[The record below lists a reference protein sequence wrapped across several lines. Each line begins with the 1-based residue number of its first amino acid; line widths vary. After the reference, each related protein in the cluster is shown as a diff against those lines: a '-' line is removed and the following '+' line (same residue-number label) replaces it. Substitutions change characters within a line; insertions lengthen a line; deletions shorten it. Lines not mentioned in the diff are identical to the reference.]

1 MSGITMSN
9 ENVDLLYRLNS
20 DINAVFLWYRFI
32 IVNSLY
38 YKKIRWQ
45 EEVDVLQAQKSDVTI
60 FQCVCVACARIYV
73 FFYFSLCQ
81 EEYRDRYI

>member
-1 MSGITMSN
+1 MSGFTMSN
-9 ENVDLLYRLNS
+9 GNVDLLYRLNS

-60 FQCVCVACARIYV
+60 FQCVCVAYARIYI
-73 FFYFSLCQ
+73 FFLFFIMSST
-81 EEYRDRYI
+81 I